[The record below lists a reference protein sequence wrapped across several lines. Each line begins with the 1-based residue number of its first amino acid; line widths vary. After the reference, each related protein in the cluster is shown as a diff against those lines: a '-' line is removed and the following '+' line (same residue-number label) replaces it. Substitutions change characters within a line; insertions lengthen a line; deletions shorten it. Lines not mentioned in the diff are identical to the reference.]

1 MHSLLNTIDSELWR
15 DLTKNV
21 LSDPEQLKYYQSK
34 VKSNQNVWSVAMKDA
49 LQKLKKEEGGE

>member
-1 MHSLLNTIDSELWR
+1 
-15 DLTKNV
+15 